1 ALTPLPLDPN
11 LSPRSAAEELGYTFL
26 PCVLVGLSRAPQFII
41 NSKTSL
47 SPSPHP

>member
-1 ALTPLPLDPN
+1 TPLPLDPN

-47 SPSPHP
+47 S